1 MMKRFAFLTT
11 SFLLSIFS
19 VKGSPDSLYKVYI
32 KQAEKFYDLKVYPR
46 SAEIYSAAF
55 ALLGNK
61 GTENDRY
68 NAACSWALAGNV
80 DSAYANLFIIAEKT
94 GYSNLNHFLNDTDLE
109 VIRKD
114 KRYERLL
121 KIIEANKEKA
131 EAKLDKSLVKILDS
145 VLYYDQ
151 KYRSQIEKVE
161 SQYGRKSKEWDELA
175 RKITYHDSVNE
186 KTVIAM
192 LDKYGWLGP
201 DVVGNNG
208 NTALFLVIQHADI
221 DVQQKYLP
229 MMREA
234 VKNNK
239 AKPSSLALLEDR
251 VALGTGGK
259 QIYGSQINRDDN
271 GAYYVMELEDP
282 EHVDERRAQV
292 GLPPLA
298 EYTMRWGFKWDV
310 AEYKKR
316 IEAASKN
323 KRKL

>member
-1 MMKRFAFLTT
+1 MKRFAFLLAL
-11 SFLLSIFS
+11 FLLNILA
-19 VKGSPDSLYKVYI
+19 VKGSPDSLYNVYI
-32 KQAEKFYDLKVYPR
+32 KQAEKFYDLKVYQR

-68 NAACSWALAGNV
+68 NAACSWALTGNV
-80 DSAYANLFIIAEKT
+80 DSAYTNLFIIAEKT

-109 VIRKD
+109 IIRKD

-121 KIIEANKEKA
+121 KIIKANKEKA
-131 EAKLDKSLVKILDS
+131 EANLDKGLVKLLDS

-161 SQYGRKSKEWDELA
+161 NQYGRKSKEWDELA
-175 RKITYHDSVNE
+175 KKITHHDSVNE
-186 KTVIAM
+186 KTVTDI
-192 LDKYGWLGP
+192 LDKHGWLGP
-201 DVVGNNG
+201 DVVGANG

-221 DVQQKYLP
+221 GVQQKYLP

-234 VKNNK
+234 VKNKK

-259 QIYGSQINRDDN
+259 QIYGSQVNRDDN
-271 GAYYVMELEDP
+271 GVYYVMELEDP

-292 GLPPLA
+292 GLPPLG

-310 AEYKKR
+310 EAYRKQ
-316 IEAASKN
+316 IEAIKN
-323 KRKL
+323 KKK